1 MIDQDSPQVLAL
13 KERYK
18 SSLEEKVQVL
28 SDHLIAIESEEATL
42 DELSELRSFL
52 HKLAG
57 SSGMYGY
64 DDISAASREA
74 MLVADQVDSMTNLG
88 DLSVM
93 TSEVVKLLQS
103 HS

>member
-1 MIDQDSPQVLAL
+1 MIDQDSPQILAL

-18 SSLEEKVQVL
+18 SSLDDKVQML
-28 SDHLIAIESEEATL
+28 SDYLIAIDSDEATL
-42 DELSELRSFL
+42 TELSELRGFL

-74 MLVADQVDSMTNLG
+74 MLLADQVDSMANID
-88 DLSVM
+88 DLRAM

-103 HS
+103 YY